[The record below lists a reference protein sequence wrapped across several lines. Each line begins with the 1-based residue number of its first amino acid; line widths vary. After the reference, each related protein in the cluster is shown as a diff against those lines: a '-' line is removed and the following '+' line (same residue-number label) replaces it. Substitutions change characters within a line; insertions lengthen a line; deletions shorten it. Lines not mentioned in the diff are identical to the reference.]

1 MTTKANSRRTS
12 RTRRLRLVV
21 VIGLVFVLLA
31 VVLPRAVS
39 LVASLVITPVVMTED
54 WLLHSRDTVPMYLRD
69 RNELIAAQRELERE
83 LAARDGSE
91 YAINQLLVENEELR
105 ALLGT
110 ASTSRIGAGV
120 IGRPTELPYDTI
132 LIDRGSRDGVIENA
146 PVFAGAEQAIG
157 FIGGVYPHTAVVVL
171 ATTPGI
177 SSTVYIYGPNIYTVA
192 EGMGGGIIRVHVPQ
206 GIALEPGNLV
216 VMPTFVSGVYGEIVS
231 VESVPTRPE
240 QYGYAALSTPVAHLR
255 FVSVGTEALEPLDF
269 ASARE
274 VVEAVREDML
284 SVPVPAG
291 VLIDSTGTS
300 TATTTASS
308 TENI

>member
-1 MTTKANSRRTS
+1 M
-12 RTRRLRLVV
+12 
-21 VIGLVFVLLA
+21 IGLVFVLLA

-132 LIDRGSRDGVIENA
+132 LIDRGSRDGVVENA
-146 PVFAGAEQAIG
+146 PVFAGAEQTIG
-157 FIGGVYPHTAVVVL
+157 FIGRVYPHTAVVVL

-192 EGMGGGIIRVHVPQ
+192 EGMGGGIIRVHVP
-206 GIALEPGNLV
+206 
-216 VMPTFVSGVYGEIVS
+216 
-231 VESVPTRPE
+231 
-240 QYGYAALSTPVAHLR
+240 
-255 FVSVGTEALEPLDF
+255 
-269 ASARE
+269 
-274 VVEAVREDML
+274 
-284 SVPVPAG
+284 
-291 VLIDSTGTS
+291 
-300 TATTTASS
+300 
-308 TENI
+308 